1 MFTPS
6 SKSTT
11 AATNSP
17 CSHSLRSVLAAVL
30 FPLVVSS
37 CGGTLGGTTSTNTT
51 PNVNGVEG
59 VPNARIEVHALA
71 QKPRLSVIVRD
82 GDPAPA
88 LSVVFATGFGSL
100 PTAALSGLVESR
112 LSSAG
117 FSTRV
122 RAHRNA
128 FRVEWFVETPQHVGP
143 FLAALSRAM
152 RDPVVASG
160 PEMALVARRVE
171 AVQKAPL
178 DAPELELVA
187 ACTGQPGLVPGQPG
201 LVPGQPAVD
210 GSSPA
215 FFAQLE
221 TYRREA
227 LHAGRVAIA
236 ASGPQTFG
244 SLVYQELSRSEG
256 WPVGGAVVDTAPTA
270 DSVSTYVVPPNARAG
285 RVVVAVRVGDAFSA
299 VTAAERL
306 AAPGSALRGRLAGL
320 SRPFRP
326 VEIAGFARPHGGCIS
341 ITLDA
346 DDSISARNLERAA
359 AHAAAVA
366 RHEINIETAI
376 PPNTSVVAR
385 QILAA
390 TDPRDVASR
399 AAWWALSTPLH
410 GFAPRAAVVFGIP
423 PRSTL
428 TANGLTG
435 TSFVQEH
442 GRAMMSVGSQ
452 VAERRVAV
460 ERGQGELWIL
470 VGSSCGV
477 VDEGAS
483 DAGSTA
489 LALLSAVAA
498 HGSTSGVTLEPW
510 IGADGVGLFAH
521 AAPRDD
527 RETPAE
533 LARRVGDAAM
543 RALSPAMPT
552 TSSLIE
558 ARASVLMHL
567 ERTTGRGG
575 LAFEALT
582 TSLTPEHPS
591 WIEPYGTFT
600 RIGAATLDITRLRLR
615 SLLEGPLRVAV
626 LANMDVPQ
634 ASEVGFSVDRW
645 LSPRD
650 ATRTCSTATLGS
662 LGSSSVRSSKLQ
674 LPRDAGLAQ
683 ALVAAPVA
691 PVGAPGHDAAMFTA
705 IALGGEGGLLE
716 RTFTPTSGVRA
727 TVRISGTNRAAALIV
742 DLRAP
747 SDLLPG
753 AITTLKALF
762 TTMATSGVT
771 AADTQRATDM
781 ASRHAFD
788 MRFDP
793 RKRLQAL
800 WSGRSLSP
808 TPPPTAQALTI
819 FVGST
824 LNESALVVVEAYP
837 DN

>member
-1 MFTPS
+1 MLPPS
-6 SKSTT
+6 SKMSSKSKTT
-11 AATNSP
+11 ATFPQRSRL
-17 CSHSLRSVLAAVL
+17 LRCLLASV
-30 FPLVVSS
+30 FPLAVSS
-37 CGGTLGGTTSTNTT
+37 CGGTIGGKLPTDT
-51 PNVNGVEG
+51 PFNVIGVEG
-59 VPNARIEVHALA
+59 LPNARIEVHALA
-71 QKPRLSVIVRD
+71 QKPRLSVIVRE

-88 LSVVFATGFGSL
+88 VAVVFATGFGSL
-100 PTAALSGLVESR
+100 PTAALSAVVESR

-117 FSTRV
+117 FSARV

-128 FRVEWFVETPQHVGP
+128 FRVEWFVEAPLHVGP
-143 FLAALSRAM
+143 FFAALSRAM

-178 DAPELELVA
+178 DAPELDPVA
-187 ACTGQPGLVPGQPG
+187 ACTGQPGLVPGQP
-201 LVPGQPAVD
+201 PVD
-210 GSSPA
+210 VSSPA
-215 FFAQLE
+215 FLTQLE

-236 ASGPQTFG
+236 AAGPQAFG
-244 SLVYQELSRSEG
+244 SLVFQELSRSEG
-256 WPVGGAVVDTAPTA
+256 WPVGTPVVDTVPAS
-270 DSVSTYVVPPNARAG
+270 DSVSTYVVPPTARAR
-285 RVVVAVRVGDAFSA
+285 RVVVAVRVADAFSA
-299 VTAAERL
+299 VTVAERL

-346 DDSISARNLERAA
+346 DDGVNASNLERAA
-359 AHAAAVA
+359 AQAAAVA

-376 PPNTSVVAR
+376 PPNTSLVAR

-399 AAWWALSTPLH
+399 AAWWALSSPLH
-410 GFAPRAAVVFGIP
+410 GFPSRAAVVLGLP
-423 PRSTL
+423 SNSTH
-428 TANGLTG
+428 TTNGSSGRT
-435 TSFVQEH
+435 FVQEH
-442 GRAMMSVGSQ
+442 ERLMVSMGSQ
-452 VAERRVAV
+452 VADRRIAV
-460 ERGQGELWIL
+460 ERGQGELWVL

-477 VDEGAS
+477 GDEGVS

-489 LALLSAVAA
+489 LALWSAVAA

-521 AAPRDD
+521 ASPRDD

-558 ARASVLMHL
+558 ARASVLMHI
-567 ERTTGRGG
+567 ERTTGRSG
-575 LAFEALT
+575 LAIEALT
-582 TSLTPEHPS
+582 ASLTPEHPS

-600 RIGAATLDITRLRLR
+600 HIGAATLDVARSRLR

-634 ASEVGFSVDRW
+634 ASEVGFSIDRW
-645 LSPRD
+645 LSPRENV
-650 ATRTCSTATLGS
+650 RTCSTATTGPPM
-662 LGSSSVRSSKLQ
+662 VRSSRLQ

-683 ALVAAPVA
+683 ALVAARVP
-691 PVGAPGHDAAMFTA
+691 PVGASGHDAAMFTA
-705 IALGGEGGLLE
+705 LQLGGDGGLLE
-716 RTFTPTSGVRA
+716 RTFSPTSGVRA
-727 TVRISGTNRAAALIV
+727 TVRISGTNRAAALVV

-753 AITTLKALF
+753 AITTLKMLF

-771 AADTQRATDM
+771 PADMQRATDI

-800 WSGRSLSP
+800 WSGRTLAP

>member
-1 MFTPS
+1 MLTPS
-6 SKSTT
+6 SNKSSKKSSKTKV
-11 AATNSP
+11 AATNVP
-17 CSHSLRSVLAAVL
+17 CLRAVRNLLASVAAL
-30 FPLVVSS
+30 FVSS
-37 CGGTLGGTTSTNTT
+37 CGGTLGGTSATGTT
-51 PNVNGVEG
+51 PKVIGIDG

-88 LSVVFATGFGSL
+88 LSVVFATGFGSA
-100 PTAALSGLVESR
+100 PTAALSAIVESR

-117 FSTRV
+117 FSVRV

-128 FRVEWFVETPQHVGP
+128 FRVEWFVEAPLHVGP

-152 RDPVVASG
+152 RDPIVASG
-160 PEMALVARRVE
+160 PEMALVSRRVD

-178 DAPELELVA
+178 DAPELDPIA
-187 ACTGQPGLVPGQPG
+187 ACTGQPGLVPGQP
-201 LVPGQPAVD
+201 AVD
-210 GSSPA
+210 VSSPA
-215 FFAQLE
+215 FVTQLE

-236 ASGPQTFG
+236 AAGPQAFG
-244 SLVYQELSRSEG
+244 SLVFQELSRSEG
-256 WPVGGAVVDTAPTA
+256 WPVGSPVVDTAPTS
-270 DSVSTYVVPPNARAG
+270 DSVSAYFVPPNAHAG

-299 VTAAERL
+299 VTVAERL

-341 ITLDA
+341 ITLDP
-346 DDSISARNLERAA
+346 DDGVSARNLERAA

-366 RHEINIETAI
+366 RHEINIEAAI

-399 AAWWALSTPLH
+399 AAWWALSSPLH
-410 GFAPRAAVVFGIP
+410 GFTPRAAVVFGLP
-423 PRSTL
+423 SRTTL
-428 TANGLTG
+428 TANSLSGPL
-435 TSFVQEH
+435 FVQEH
-442 GRAMMSVGSQ
+442 ARAMVSVGSQ
-452 VAERRVAV
+452 VADRRFAV

-470 VGSSCGV
+470 VGSTCGV
-477 VDEGAS
+477 GDEGAS

-489 LALLSAVAA
+489 LALLSAIAA

-543 RALSPAMPT
+543 RALSPATPT
-552 TSSLIE
+552 TSSVIE

-567 ERTTGRGG
+567 ERTTGRSG

-582 TSLTPEHPS
+582 SGLAPEHPS
-591 WIEPYGTFT
+591 WIEPYGSFT
-600 RIGAATLDITRLRLR
+600 RIGAATLDVTRSRLRALV
-615 SLLEGPLRVAV
+615 EGPLRVAV

-634 ASEVGFSVDRW
+634 ASEVGFSIDRW

-650 ATRTCSTATLGS
+650 ATRTCSTATMGS
-662 LGSSSVRSSKLQ
+662 PGVRSSKLQ

-683 ALVAAPVA
+683 GLVAAQVP
-691 PVGAPGHDAAMFTA
+691 PVGTVGHDAAMFTA
-705 IALGGEGGLLE
+705 LELGGDGGLLE
-716 RTFTPTSGVRA
+716 RTFPPASGVRA
-727 TVRISGTNRAAALIV
+727 TVRITGTNRAAALVV

-753 AITTLKALF
+753 AITAVKTLFA
-762 TTMATSGVT
+762 TMASSGV
-771 AADTQRATDM
+771 APADMQRATNM
-781 ASRHAFD
+781 VARHAFD

-800 WSGRSLSP
+800 WSGRTFAP
-808 TPPPTAQALTI
+808 TPPLTAQALTI

-824 LNESALVVVEAYP
+824 LNESSLVVVEAYP